1 LGIASINK
9 AVVTVDTTKIKS
21 ALKRRRHKMIGE
33 ELFVK
38 SAVLV
43 PFLKDD
49 TGSWNILFQ
58 VRSSLLNR
66 QPGEICFP
74 GGTLEGPAENPCQA
88 ARRETSEELGLELE
102 EIDVWGQ
109 LGLIVTPSNMLL
121 YSFVGQIPPLKELN
135 PSPDEVDSVFSVP
148 LEHLLTLE
156 PETHYISIQP
166 KPSADFPFDKI
177 PGGRNY
183 PWRTGV
189 VQEVFYELDGRIIWG
204 LTARILQ
211 HFLTLVRNT

>member
-1 LGIASINK
+1 
-9 AVVTVDTTKIKS
+9 
-21 ALKRRRHKMIGE
+21 
-33 ELFVK
+33 
-38 SAVLV
+38 
-43 PFLKDD
+43 
-49 TGSWNILFQ
+49 
-58 VRSSLLNR
+58 
-66 QPGEICFP
+66 
-74 GGTLEGPAENPCQA
+74 
-88 ARRETSEELGLELE
+88 
-102 EIDVWGQ
+102 
-109 LGLIVTPSNMLL
+109 MLL

-189 VQEVFYELDGRIIWG
+189 VPEVFYDIDGRTVWG
-204 LTARILQ
+204 LTAHILQ
-211 HFLTLVRNT
+211 YFLALIKEI